1 MQLESFIMS
10 DEKQIPEY
18 GDDDFLTTQE
28 IAEYFGLT
36 SSRIRQLINDL
47 EIPHKKAGKYYIIQ
61 FKDLEPIG
69 ERNTDVGHRY
79 KKDEE

>member
-1 MQLESFIMS
+1 MLERLAMS
-10 DEKQIPEY
+10 EKQPDIPEY

-47 EIPHKKAGKYYIIQ
+47 EIPHKKAGKYYIVQ
-61 FKDLEPIG
+61 FKDLKPIE
-69 ERNTDVGHRY
+69 ERNTDRNYRY
-79 KKDEE
+79 PKEDE